1 MKSFSFAQFRG
12 QCMAT
17 TICYDY
23 YEKDDNYCVVVSGR
37 DDAEMIKRAIK
48 RRFDFENVLID
59 KIEDENSEYNNL
71 FELKCL

>member
-23 YEKDDNYCVVVSGR
+23 YEKDDNYVVVSGR